1 MVKGKLS
8 TRLRVLGLLMLP
20 LGAVQIAP
28 ILKAIRPASAPLGSA
43 WTNGGLI
50 AGVLYVF
57 LSPLVLQW
65 LLGRSPQS
73 REVLERRGTTGPD
86 LVLLVAVS
94 VSAAGSM
101 VPVIIMWLGGDSGSF
116 IVPWATV
123 CVLHAIFWCWRYRHL
138 LT

>member
-8 TRLRVLGLLMLP
+8 TRLRVLGLLLLP
-20 LGAVQIAP
+20 VGVSQTAA
-28 ILKAIRPASAPLGSA
+28 ILTATRPVSAPLGSA

-50 AGVLYVF
+50 AGALYVF
-57 LSPLVLQW
+57 LSPLVLHW

-73 REVLERRGTTGPD
+73 REALERRGTNGRD

-101 VPVIIMWLGGDSGSF
+101 VPVIIMWVGGDSGSF
-116 IVPWATV
+116 IVPWAAV
-123 CVLHAIFWCWRYRHL
+123 CLLHAIFWCWRYRHL